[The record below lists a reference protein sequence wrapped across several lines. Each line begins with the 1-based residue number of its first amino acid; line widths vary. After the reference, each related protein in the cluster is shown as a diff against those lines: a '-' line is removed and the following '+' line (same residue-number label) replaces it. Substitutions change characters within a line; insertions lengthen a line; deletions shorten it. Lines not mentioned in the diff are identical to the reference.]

1 MFVTISTDIV
11 PFTSLSVNE
20 TIELEQ
26 KIESIFTLL
35 Y

>member
-11 PFTSLSVNE
+11 SFTSLSVNE